1 MTKYQDTTITIN
13 REEDFKISSDL
24 FVTVGFSIDADMTAE
39 EPQTWENPGCP
50 AEVDQWLN
58 IVLDDNNIQFYTNV
72 GKPLEWYDK
81 TVSHF
86 VWEKMEDTLKEI
98 ILDRAEDT
106 SNDWIAE
113 EI

>member
-1 MTKYQDTTITIN
+1 MKYQDTTITIN

-24 FVTVGFSIDADMTAE
+24 FVTVGFSIDAEMTAE

-50 AEVDQWLN
+50 SEVDQWLN

-72 GKPLEWYDK
+72 GKPLEWSDMPHQSNYWKD
-81 TVSHF
+81 F
-86 VWEKMEDTLKEI
+86 LKEI

>member
-13 REEDFKISSDL
+13 REEDIKINDDL
-24 FVTVGFSIDADMTAE
+24 FATIGFSIDADMTAE

-50 AEVDQWLN
+50 SEVDQWLN
-58 IVLDDNNIQFYTNV
+58 LTIDKNNIAFYTNF
-72 GKPLEWYDK
+72 GKPLDADWLFNKYK
-81 TVSHF
+81 NVI
-86 VWEKMEDTLKEI
+86 MET

>member
-50 AEVDQWLN
+50 SEVDQWSNLT
-58 IVLDDNNIQFYTNV
+58 IDKNNIAFYTNF
-72 GKPLEWYDK
+72 GKPLDTEWLFNKYK
-81 TVSHF
+81 NVI
-86 VWEKMEDTLKEI
+86 MET
-98 ILDRAEDT
+98 ILERAEDT
-106 SNDWIAE
+106 SSNWLDEA
-113 EI
+113 

>member
-13 REEDFKISSDL
+13 REEDIKINDDL
-24 FVTVGFSIDADMTAE
+24 FATIGFSIDADMTAE

-50 AEVDQWLN
+50 SEVDQWSNLT
-58 IVLDDNNIQFYTNV
+58 IDKNNIAFYTNF
-72 GKPLEWYDK
+72 GKPLDTEWLFNKYK
-81 TVSHF
+81 NVI
-86 VWEKMEDTLKEI
+86 MET